1 MTFASITL
9 SGTLKTKA
17 EQRFTPNNVS
27 VVSFTMEIDRYDSR
41 AKEVKKYPVKANLW
55 GDSHAQYLDNLVPG
69 AEVLLIGR
77 PQIDQFNDREGNA
90 QKVFTIEVSKLN
102 LLGSNSDVAYTTNSH
117 KSSSASSFT
126 SDLSE
131 EDMEIPF

>member
-55 GDSHAQYLDNLVPG
+55 GDSHAQYLDSLVPG

-90 QKVFTIEVSKLN
+90 QKVFTIEVAKIN
-102 LLGSNSDVAYTTNSH
+102 LLGSNSDLSYT
-117 KSSSASSFT
+117 SSSNKSTASNSFST
-126 SDLSE
+126 DLSE